1 MAILILSLILFGQVA
16 LAAEPAHQPG
26 NGSAT
31 IAPAASPHTCMTA
44 TSGELAQKGKSSP
57 EDATRNA
64 PGFEGVQIETAD
76 ITLYELLFETILQ
89 AQRVQTMEHP
99 QIDRLRGYCYRDVL
113 IVVRQ
118 DLKTARPTGWVQIN
132 YAVPDVAAVQ
142 QELEQSYR
150 TSPVAQRD
158 EAERNKIVRFRLKPD
173 VRRGDCRAARLEVS
187 GPEGF
192 MIGFDQFKTGSC
204 KTNEP
209 QTEAHH

>member
-1 MAILILSLILFGQVA
+1 MAILILSLILFHQVA
-16 LAAEPAHQPG
+16 FGADPTHQPG
-26 NGSAT
+26 NQSAA
-31 IAPAASPHTCMTA
+31 IAPAASPHTCRTA
-44 TSGELAQKGKSSP
+44 ASGELAQKEKPSP
-57 EDATRNA
+57 DSATSNA
-64 PGFEGVQIETAD
+64 LGFEGIQIETAD

-99 QIDRLRGYCYRDVL
+99 QIDRLRGYCYREVL

-118 DLKTARPTGWVQIN
+118 DLKGARPTGWVQIN

>member
-1 MAILILSLILFGQVA
+1 MAILILSLILFDQVA
-16 LAAEPAHQPG
+16 FGADPTRQPG
-26 NGSAT
+26 NQSAA
-31 IAPAASPHTCMTA
+31 IAPAASPHTCRTA
-44 TSGELAQKGKSSP
+44 ASGELAQKEKPFPDSAMS
-57 EDATRNA
+57 NA
-64 PGFEGVQIETAD
+64 LGFEGVQIETAD

-99 QIDRLRGYCYRDVL
+99 QIDRLRGYCYREVL

-118 DLKTARPTGWVQIN
+118 DLKGARPTGWVQIN
-132 YAVPDVAAVQ
+132 YTVPDVAAVQ

-204 KTNEP
+204 KTNDP

>member
-1 MAILILSLILFGQVA
+1 MAILILSLILFEQVA
-16 LAAEPAHQPG
+16 FGAEPTHQPG
-26 NGSAT
+26 NRSAAIT
-31 IAPAASPHTCMTA
+31 PGASLHTCRTA
-44 TSGELAQKGKSSP
+44 ASGELAQKGKPSP
-57 EDATRNA
+57 DSATSNA
-64 PGFEGVQIETAD
+64 LGFEGIQIETAD

-99 QIDRLRGYCYRDVL
+99 QIDRLRGYCYREVL

-118 DLKTARPTGWVQIN
+118 DLKAARPTGWVQIN
-132 YAVPDVAAVQ
+132 YTVPDVAAVQ

-158 EAERNKIVRFRLKPD
+158 EAERNAIVRFRLKPD